1 MKYLFINSVCGIRS
15 TGRLCTDLARELEAQ
30 GHTCKIAYGRVD
42 EVPEAARRYAV
53 RIGTDRD
60 LKLHAL
66 RTRLLDEHGF
76 GSRAATDAFLRWADA
91 YDPDVLWLHNLH
103 GYYLQVERL
112 FAWIKRR
119 PQMQVQWTLHDCW
132 AFTGHCCHFTAVGCD
147 QWQTE
152 CRRCPQLRRYP
163 ACYGFSNVR
172 RNFARKKQA
181 FSGVPNL
188 RLIVPSHWLE
198 ARVQQSFL
206 RQYPVE
212 VRPHHID
219 TTVFCPTP
227 SDVRARYGLQGKK
240 IVLGVATAW
249 DKNKGLD
256 AFYQLADQLDARYAV
271 VLVGLEPRQLH
282 TLPANIL
289 GIARTNDVKELAA
302 LYTAADVFVNPSTE
316 ETFSLT
322 TAEAIACGTPALVY
336 AGTACAEL
344 VGPGQGQV
352 VPQDVQALYR
362 AILQATAAE

>member
-212 VRPHHID
+212 VRPHRID

-256 AFYQLADQLDARYAV
+256 AFYQLAGQLDARYAV

-336 AGTACAEL
+336 ADNACAEL